1 MGGFPGFVLFS
12 ECEEVKVHTVPTAV
26 HTLLVVYKLY
36 KAVVLRFS
44 HIHVF
49 FRFSLACSV

>member
-12 ECEEVKVHTVPTAV
+12 ECEEMKVHTVPTAV
-26 HTLLVVYKLY
+26 HTLLVYQLDEP
-36 KAVVLRFS
+36 VVLWFS

-49 FRFSLACSV
+49 LRFSFARSA